1 MAGRI
6 LPRET
11 RLRGTS
17 RRKMTGKA
25 VSGTENEKEPD
36 TGRVSEQ
43 TELLEEAKDVII
55 KRPPY
60 IKSAKAGNRADI
72 KKTGAVPLS
81 LFSMKSLLS
90 FDTILRC
97 QHLPLSDS
105 KICSRAY

>member
-1 MAGRI
+1 MAAAKKTDAGPARYDQRQ
-6 LPRET
+6 LP
-11 RLRGTS
+11 GGFS
-17 RRKMTGKA
+17 AGGNMAA
-25 VSGTENEKEPD
+25 VKKTDAGP
-36 TGRVSEQ
+36 
-43 TELLEEAKDVII
+43 AII

-60 IKSAKAGNRADI
+60 IKSAKAGNTADI